1 MQASGTFRVE
11 MEIRLIYNDLLITI
25 LGKLRLSVSLL
36 CAASERRGSLSE

>member
-25 LGKLRLSVSLL
+25 LGKVATLGFTAL
-36 CAASERRGSLSE
+36 CRV